1 MAKLILTT
9 SGYDFIIYDISTKQ
23 ISFKSPKSEFLNCP
37 ELEGQG
43 RDTHR
48 PFGIEVCKKFIYI
61 ASNSRLAKFK
71 KNNFE
76 FDSLIEVPL
85 FINTHQILKDKDK
98 LYVTNTSINTIGIYD
113 SANSEYLNLNVE
125 NFQLQSDVKKPKDAN
140 ELDLNHVNSL
150 YEYNGRIYFCL
161 HNKHIT
167 DTYYGFLNKETYK
180 VTYIIELGKEG
191 HNIRILNN
199 VMYTLSTGT
208 GELFEIDL
216 LKKTLSIYKLVD
228 EAQVFLR
235 GLEIYK
241 GSLII
246 GCSNNFKTGLNK
258 EAYLLE
264 IKLDNKANRKKINLP
279 GIPYINDMKLLA

>member
-1 MAKLILTT
+1 
-9 SGYDFIIYDISTKQ
+9 
-23 ISFKSPKSEFLNCP
+23 
-37 ELEGQG
+37 
-43 RDTHR
+43 
-48 PFGIEVCKKFIYI
+48 
-61 ASNSRLAKFK
+61 
-71 KNNFE
+71 
-76 FDSLIEVPL
+76 
-85 FINTHQILKDKDK
+85 
-98 LYVTNTSINTIGIYD
+98 
-113 SANSEYLNLNVE
+113 
-125 NFQLQSDVKKPKDAN
+125 
-140 ELDLNHVNSL
+140 
-150 YEYNGRIYFCL
+150 
-161 HNKHIT
+161 
-167 DTYYGFLNKETYK
+167 
-180 VTYIIELGKEG
+180 
-191 HNIRILNN
+191 
-199 VMYTLSTGT
+199 MYTLSTGT